1 MSENI
6 IQRDMAEMIGD
17 DWLLGHGLL
26 EPLSFDSLSD
36 AVKFTGRNNCAL
48 CFNILVKRFN
58 HETGKYNAYCPECD
72 SLIYSH
78 NHISQKRVDEIQD
91 ISRSATYEQKADD
104 TERKSEQQILDELG
118 F

>member
-1 MSENI
+1 MNNI
-6 IQRDMAEMIGD
+6 LDRDKAEMIGD

-36 AVKFTGRNNCAL
+36 VLQFTKRNNCAL
-48 CFNILVKRFN
+48 CFSILVKRFN
-58 HETGKYNAYCPECD
+58 PDTGKYNAYCPECD

-78 NHISQKRVDEIQD
+78 NHISQKRVDEINEVNQTAAYQ
-91 ISRSATYEQKADD
+91 RKGEE
-104 TERKSEQQILDELG
+104 TERRTEEQILDELG